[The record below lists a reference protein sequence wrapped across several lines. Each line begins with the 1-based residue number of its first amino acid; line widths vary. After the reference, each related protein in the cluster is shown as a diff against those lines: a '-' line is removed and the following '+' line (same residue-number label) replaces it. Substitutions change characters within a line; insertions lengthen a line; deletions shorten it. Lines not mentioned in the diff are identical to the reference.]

1 MEKCG
6 DMIVSLYNL
15 PNVKINTNVK
25 VSKAFVSDLDQI
37 LEFVDKEVPDHQGWK
52 KEIQYSTMQ
61 SPIKLVVATKNGELL
76 GFACYDS
83 SAKGFF
89 GPIGVKNSE
98 RGKGIGAALLLKT
111 LEYMKNDGYAYAIIG
126 WVSEAIGF
134 YEKTVGAKLIENA
147 TPNNSVYSNKINLKF

>member
-15 PNVKINTNVK
+15 PNVKINSDVK
-25 VSKAFVSDLDQI
+25 VSKAFVSDLDKI
-37 LEFVDKEVPDHQGWK
+37 LEFVYNEVPEHQGWK
-52 KEIQYSTMQ
+52 KEIQYSIMQ
-61 SPIKLVVATKNGELL
+61 SPIKLVVATKDGELL

-83 SAKGFF
+83 SAKGFL

-98 RGKGIGAALLLKT
+98 RGKGIGTALLVKT
-111 LEYMKNDGYAYAIIG
+111 LEYMKSDGYAYAIIG
-126 WVSEAIGF
+126 WVSSAIGF